1 MQERSQ
7 PESGNGNL
15 TPPIGTAV
23 LVLITALI
31 LYLCW
36 TMVVPFISVLTWA
49 LALALVL
56 SPLRGRL
63 RRRLPDW
70 LTALLLVSLVIL
82 VVALF
87 AAFLS
92 HRLLQ
97 EAAKAREAVQEFLQP
112 SFRQHFLETQPRL
125 ALLWQWVE
133 PRIDLPQI
141 AQQIQGALAARV
153 APAVGASAMLLSRAL
168 MSLFVLFFLLRDE
181 ELMVGA
187 VRRLLPLTPDEI
199 DLAWSRVSAA
209 MRSSVYGRVLIGI
222 VQGVLGGIMFY
233 ILGLPAALFWT
244 VTMAVLSILPVVG
257 AFVVWV
263 PAALYLLLT
272 GHWIQAL
279 ILTIYGVGIIHTAD
293 NILYPVVVGPR
304 MGMHPLILFI
314 TLIGGVLA
322 FGAAG
327 IILGP
332 AIAAFALALGEIWT
346 RRRTPVA
353 EDG

>member
-1 MQERSQ
+1 M
-7 PESGNGNL
+7 PEQVQHESKNGNL
-15 TPPIGTAV
+15 MPPAGTAV
-23 LVLITALI
+23 LIVITALV

-36 TMVVPFISVLTWA
+36 TMVVPFVSVLTWA

-70 LTALLLVSLVIL
+70 LTALLLVGLVIL
-82 VVALF
+82 VAALF
-87 AAFLS
+87 TAFLS

-112 SFRQHFLETQPRL
+112 SFRQHFLATQPRL
-125 ALLWQWVE
+125 MLLWQWIE

-141 AQQIQGALAARV
+141 AQQMQGALAARV
-153 APAVGASAMLLSRAL
+153 APAVGASAALISRAL

-181 ELMVGA
+181 ELMVDA

-199 DLAWSRVSAA
+199 DLAWNRVSAA
-209 MRSSVYGRVLIGI
+209 MRATVYGRVLVGI

-244 VTMAVLSILPVVG
+244 VIMAVLSMLPVVG
-257 AFVVWV
+257 AFVVWI
-263 PAALYLLLT
+263 PAALFLLLT

-279 ILTIYGVGIIHTAD
+279 ILTIYGVGVINTAD
-293 NILYPVVVGPR
+293 NILYPVLIGPR
-304 MGMHPLILFI
+304 MRMHPLVLFI

-346 RRRTPVA
+346 RRRSSA
-353 EDG
+353 EVV